1 MGLHGAKRLTQT
13 AATAKRH
20 LRKGGL
26 VAPRNP
32 AETTGITRRRFL
44 AKASALGALPG
55 IAMTT
60 ASCSPNGDFEST
72 ARTIRRP
79 LRESAEPGA
88 LLQELVRCAT
98 LAPNGHNTQ
107 PWLFELSP
115 GRIFIRPDFSRRT
128 PVVDPDDH
136 HVWVSL
142 GCATENMVI
151 AAAALGKHAEV
162 QFNPQ
167 EIRVTL
173 DNGPPATSPLVDAI
187 FRRQ

>member
-1 MGLHGAKRLTQT
+1 M
-13 AATAKRH
+13 
-20 LRKGGL
+20 
-26 VAPRNP
+26 APRNP

-107 PWLFELSP
+107 PWLFELAQD
-115 GRIFIRPDFSRRT
+115 RISIRPDFSRRT

-142 GCATENMVI
+142 GCAAENMVI
-151 AAAALGKHAEV
+151 AAAALGLGASFVDGKRPAIDFLPIQGGDRRLRLLAAGHLDKAEA
-162 QFNPQ
+162 F
-167 EIRVTL
+167 
-173 DNGPPATSPLVDAI
+173 
-187 FRRQ
+187 